1 MFMKPDDFE
10 RRALM
15 YKSLFSGDLPAELMR
30 EAEGAD
36 GEYLGALYA
45 KYIQS
50 EAAGLYVD
58 IFEDFARVTAEALRA
73 GFLAAPD
80 PHGEIDDRVLIE
92 IQAQKL
98 ISYIDKLTRDIMS
111 EDLRR

>member
-1 MFMKPDDFE
+1 MFMKKDDFE

-15 YKSLFSGDLPAELMR
+15 FFDGDPPAELMR

-36 GEYLGALYA
+36 GEYIGALYS

-58 IFEDFARVTAEALRA
+58 IFDDFARAAAEVLRA

-80 PHGEIDDRVLIE
+80 PHGEIDDTVLIE

-98 ISYIDKLTRDIMS
+98 VSYIDKLTHDIID
-111 EDLRR
+111 EDLQR